1 MQTILTGLSNLATLS
16 LLFPLIYAAISWKE
30 LTFRDWK
37 EVFKSALFPAIRSL
51 TDFGETIISVFIIGI
66 IMQQVIAKPSAS
78 AHSYDLLIQGFM
90 NWLNYLF
97 LILWSKDS
105 TQLVK
110 EISENKES
118 NEYES
123 NNKKTI
129 TFLIFMCVFGLIA
142 MAMLHVFKLY

>member
-1 MQTILTGLSNLATLS
+1 
-16 LLFPLIYAAISWKE
+16 
-30 LTFRDWK
+30 
-37 EVFKSALFPAIRSL
+37 
-51 TDFGETIISVFIIGI
+51 
-66 IMQQVIAKPSAS
+66 MQQVIAKPSAS

-129 TFLIFMCVFGLIA
+129 TFVIFMCVFGLIA